1 MVSSK
6 YLLIMC
12 YECEISVSVHNSY
25 HEIEDELE
33 RFSFNKEAIAEILIG
48 DTYNDWIDHGQVK
61 VQRIELV

>member
-1 MVSSK
+1 MSSK

-25 HEIEDELE
+25 HEVEVELE
-33 RFSFNKEAIAEILIG
+33 SLSFNKETIDEILIG
-48 DTYNDWIDHGQVK
+48 DTYNDCDDHGQVK

>member
-1 MVSSK
+1 MSSK

-25 HEIEDELE
+25 HEVEAKLE
-33 RFSFNKEAIAEILIG
+33 SLSFNKETIDEILIG
-48 DTYNDWIDHGQVK
+48 DTYNDWDDHGQVK

>member
-1 MVSSK
+1 MSSK

-25 HEIEDELE
+25 HEVEVELE
-33 RFSFNKEAIAEILIG
+33 SLSFNKETIDEILIG
-48 DTYNDWIDHGQVK
+48 DTYSDWDDHGQVK